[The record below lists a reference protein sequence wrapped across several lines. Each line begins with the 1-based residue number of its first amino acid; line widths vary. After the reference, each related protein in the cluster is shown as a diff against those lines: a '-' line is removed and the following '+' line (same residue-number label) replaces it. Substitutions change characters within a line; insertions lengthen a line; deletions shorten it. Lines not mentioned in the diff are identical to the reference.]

1 MLYVILVILI
11 KLPLLLLLRPKVFGK
26 KENLRIKGGA
36 IFICNHRA
44 LMDPVMLALV
54 SPRLIHF
61 MAKKELFETRLGR
74 FFFNSLLV
82 FPVSRK
88 SADIKSIKKAIALL
102 NDGKAFGIF
111 PEGRRSVTNGMDE
124 FERVTAFIAVKS
136 GAPIVPVYISP
147 KSYRGAFRLY
157 IMVGDVIR
165 PDEISERCDRRKLT
179 DVVTYEMQNALEELQ
194 FSMQQKLKNKGRE
207 R

>member
-1 MLYVILVILI
+1 MMLMGFSTGTPVDISICHLQVSQS
-11 KLPLLLLLRPKVFGK
+11 VDTQS
-26 KENLRIKGGA
+26 GA
-36 IFICNHRA
+36 RA
-44 LMDPVMLALV
+44 LICA
-54 SPRLIHF
+54 
-61 MAKKELFETRLGR
+61 
-74 FFFNSLLV
+74 
-82 FPVSRK
+82 
-88 SADIKSIKKAIALL
+88 
-102 NDGKAFGIF
+102 
-111 PEGRRSVTNGMDE
+111 
-124 FERVTAFIAVKS
+124 KS